1 MTETKTEK
9 VENENKEQQK
19 DPRTLKETNNN
30 SAKDEAAK
38 DELLNNEDYA
48 QGKKIIKKTVSGV
61 VKWFNVMNGY
71 GFINRL
77 DNGEDIFVHQ
87 SAIVKNNPNK
97 IYRSL
102 GDAEKVEFD
111 VVEGVKGPE
120 AANVTGPDGT
130 AVQGSKYAGERRR
143 GMRRFYRGGFG
154 ARRFGRGGR
163 RPHSEGEQNEG
174 EGDDIQEGDEEPRDG
189 GRGRGRRRGSGGFR
203 GGGGGR
209 RGFRGGYGGGYRRGS
224 GGYRRSTSEG
234 YSDGYENGIDSNEGR
249 GRGMRRGR
257 GRGRGRGSGRGRGRG
272 GPDNGTN
279 ED

>member
-9 VENENKEQQK
+9 VESDNKDQQK
-19 DPRTLKETNNN
+19 DPQALKEANNN
-30 SAKDEAAK
+30 ASKNEKAVKK

-48 QGKKIIKKTVSGV
+48 QGKKIIKKAVSGV

-87 SAIVKNNPNK
+87 SAIIKNNPNK

-120 AANVTGPDGT
+120 AANVTGPEGD

-143 GMRRFYRGGFG
+143 GMRRFYRGGFRG
-154 ARRFGRGGR
+154 RRYGRGGR
-163 RPHSEGEQNEG
+163 RPQSEGDHDQNEESEHQEEEDDQQG
-174 EGDDIQEGDEEPRDG
+174 E
-189 GRGRGRRRGSGGFR
+189 RGRGRRRGGFR
-203 GGGGGR
+203 GR
-209 RGFRGGYGGGYRRGS
+209 RGFRYGGGGYGRGR
-224 GGYRRSTSEG
+224 GGYRRSTSYNEG
-234 YSDGYENGIDSNEGR
+234 DGYENGVDSNERGR
-249 GRGMRRGR
+249 GRGIRRGGR
-257 GRGRGRGSGRGRGRG
+257 GRGRGRGGRGRGRG
-272 GPDNGTN
+272 GPNGTS
-279 ED
+279 EA